1 MTRKLDLVADQIKTI
16 GDKKLQD
23 LLLKLIEAIK
33 DEVNTPLRIK
43 DIANE
48 GE

>member
-16 GDKKLQD
+16 SDKKLQD

-33 DEVNTPLRIK
+33 DEVKTPLRIK
-43 DIANE
+43 DISNE
-48 GE
+48 SE